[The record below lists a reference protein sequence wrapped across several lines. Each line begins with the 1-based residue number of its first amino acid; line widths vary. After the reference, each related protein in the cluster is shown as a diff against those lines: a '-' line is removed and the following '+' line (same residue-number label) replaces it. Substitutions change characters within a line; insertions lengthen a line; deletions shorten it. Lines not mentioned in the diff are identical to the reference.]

1 MKYLCIGPINVANAL
16 GIVPSIENAF
26 KRVKWKDFIDKLV
39 GINVDG
45 ASTNIG
51 EQKSVGTLL
60 KEKNS
65 LIQVINCFNHCTL
78 FYLKNA
84 FINTLSEEINLMLH
98 KFYNSYQKHPKRFS
112 ELGEFSQAYN
122 QTHYL
127 NPVKIGQKN
136 TLDRPKVLNH
146 GVF

>member
-1 MKYLCIGPINVANAL
+1 MKYLCIGPTNVANAL

-65 LIQVINCFNHCTL
+65 
-78 FYLKNA
+78 
-84 FINTLSEEINLMLH
+84 
-98 KFYNSYQKHPKRFS
+98 
-112 ELGEFSQAYN
+112 
-122 QTHYL
+122 
-127 NPVKIGQKN
+127 
-136 TLDRPKVLNH
+136 
-146 GVF
+146 